1 MEAKQLSKPPTV
13 VPTPVGVSH
22 PTATPDSLFSASM
35 PAQDLT
41 SSTPSNNAM
50 VARDVKEDVKPDLA
64 SDIKRHSTNVMNSL
78 QSFRQK
84 IVKRNDYTP
93 NDSRLSSDF
102 TEETNSV
109 AGPSSQASNTL
120 QAPTRPSPLTRS
132 PTPNPSSTVTPLSNI
147 GEALRAYTPHFSMV
161 LMMIFPPFK
170 PPISTWP
177 SNHAPKRRA
186 TCSEIENR
194 CRW

>member
-1 MEAKQLSKPPTV
+1 MEAKQLSKPPPI

-22 PTATPDSLFSASM
+22 PTATPDSLFSASV
-35 PAQDLT
+35 PAQNLT
-41 SSTPSNNAM
+41 SSTPGNNAM
-50 VARDVKEDVKPDLA
+50 VPRDVKEDAKPDLA

-84 IVKRNDYTP
+84 IVKRNDYMP

-102 TEETNSV
+102 TEETSSV
-109 AGPSSQASNTL
+109 AGPSSQPSNSL

-147 GEALRAYTPHFSMV
+147 GKPSHAYTLHFSTV
-161 LMMIFPPFK
+161 LMRISPPFK
-170 PPISTWP
+170 PPISIWL
-177 SNHAPKRRA
+177 SNHVPKRRA